1 MPGSGAAVGEKKTGE
16 SHAWLQYWDGAWV
29 GIDPTHGGEPPG
41 EFHVEVGIGRDYGDV
56 APLRGVYTGRG
67 ESDMYV
73 EVEMTLLS

>member
-1 MPGSGAAVGEKKTGE
+1 M
-16 SHAWLQYWDGAWV
+16 